1 MSSVRRGSLP
11 TVLSPGPGN
20 LGGGGTGGGGG
31 SSAVGPGRNV
41 VQQSSLSPEYMEAM
55 QIMNEANMSYACEL
69 LLSER
74 DFDESTKSADTDTD
88 TTAVVGADQDNDKQS
103 DYTKLLELYSKCQS
117 AMKVIT
123 KTVAD
128 TASLTVPIPSAP
140 LLVAPASRS
149 GVGGPRLAGLPKL
162 KQKAGGGV
170 AVTAASSKQGVVPLR
185 RGMNMSMTNMNRTTT
200 TTAAPPGSLSLKPLM
215 PMKRPMERETSHSSV
230 ATEDSGA
237 GGAGATVNS
246 AKKARLSPT
255 TTSNDVMAPP
265 PSALNFLARL
275 NKDAGSSNNSLASST
290 AATTA
295 TNTPTNTSINS
306 GKERGKKSP
315 ANKVT
320 RRGSSA

>member
-20 LGGGGTGGGGG
+20 VGGGGTGGGGG
-31 SSAVGPGRNV
+31 GSAVGPGRNV

-74 DFDESTKSADTDTD
+74 DFDDSTKSAKTDTD
-88 TTAVVGADQDNDKQS
+88 TTAVAGADQDNDKKS

-123 KTVAD
+123 KTVAN

-162 KQKAGGGV
+162 KQKAGVGA

-185 RGMNMSMTNMNRTTT
+185 RGMNMSMTNVNRTT
-200 TTAAPPGSLSLKPLM
+200 TTAAPPGSSSLKPSM

-237 GGAGATVNS
+237 GGVGATANS

-290 AATTA
+290 AATT

-306 GKERGKKSP
+306 GKERGKKPP